1 MRLAFYSLRFFTSVS
16 DSLEDEEPEPD
27 PLVQLDHEPDREPDE
42 ELEPEDEEEELAFL
56 FFADFD
62 GGLIEDVLFVVPLIG
77 VAFLGV
83 TFFYSIY
90 VIQDN
95 IGIPLRK
102 VSSPPFQQKALW
114 KCKFLPVLL
123 ASWAKGTQRYLG
135 REVSLAQRL

>member
-27 PLVQLDHEPDREPDE
+27 PLDELDHEPDREPDE

-102 VSSPPFQQKALW
+102 VSSPPF
-114 KCKFLPVLL
+114 
-123 ASWAKGTQRYLG
+123 
-135 REVSLAQRL
+135 